1 MMNIGDIM
9 DINWTEFT
17 PLASL
22 AGGVLIGL
30 SALML
35 WLLQG
40 RIMGVSGI
48 LGQWIKGE
56 GSGQHYWRAFF
67 ILGVIIA
74 PVGYVTSIGGFDSQM
89 VTSPPGLGIAGLLVG
104 FGTAIGAGCT
114 SGHGICGL
122 SRISVRSLVAT
133 CCFVGS
139 GMLTV
144 LVLKMGIFG

>member
-1 MMNIGDIM
+1 MNIGEIM

-56 GSGQHYWRAFF
+56 GSGSITGVPVYPRCDHRTCWICDQHWQ
-67 ILGVIIA
+67 V
-74 PVGYVTSIGGFDSQM
+74 
-89 VTSPPGLGIAGLLVG
+89 
-104 FGTAIGAGCT
+104 
-114 SGHGICGL
+114 
-122 SRISVRSLVAT
+122 
-133 CCFVGS
+133 
-139 GMLTV
+139 
-144 LVLKMGIFG
+144 